1 MSLLPRATLTTTN
14 TNTNMTTTNQ
24 PAYQINIYTNE
35 GERFASY
42 LDIASDC
49 GADFYESG
57 DQIDWQDNNG
67 LLTNGSAELVSFA
80 RKAALEALAIGH

>member
-1 MSLLPRATLTTTN
+1 MTN
-14 TNTNMTTTNQ
+14 INQ
-24 PAYQINIYTNE
+24 PAYQINIHTNE

-42 LDIASDC
+42 LDISSDC

-57 DQIDWQDNNG
+57 EQIDWQDNNG

-80 RKAALEALAIGH
+80 RKAALEALAIGHQKYAK